1 MRRALGS
8 LGLAACL
15 ATSAGASAESPP
27 AAGSDAVIEYCLN
40 ISDKAADARAA
51 RQAETLRLLEA
62 EIDKKLTALEARR
75 AELQG
80 WVEQQR
86 QLQAA
91 AAASLV
97 EIYAGMDPEV
107 AAEQMSKVDAGL
119 AASVLRQLKARQ
131 ASLILNEM
139 KPEQAA
145 VLVKTIAAAMNQEKK
160 NP

>member
-1 MRRALGS
+1 MSATAL
-8 LGLAACL
+8 
-15 ATSAGASAESPP
+15 AESPP

-51 RQAETLRLLEA
+51 RQAETLKLLEA
-62 EIDKKLTALEARR
+62 EIDKKLAALEARR

-86 QLQAA
+86 QLQSA

-107 AAEQMSKVDAGL
+107 AAEQMSKVDVRL
-119 AASVLRQLKARQ
+119 ASSVLRQLKAKQ

-145 VLVKTIAAAMNQEKK
+145 VLVKSIAAAMNQEKK